1 MSDPVEEVVKDEAAP
16 APAAPRGVLKGD
28 AGTERA
34 MVVMAALLVALACV
48 FLHVAALQVPFF
60 GPDLDLFVTHTSLHR
75 LVTAPDA
82 FDRVPH
88 APLTAL
94 GYALNWALAP
104 GPMGMHLGNLLL
116 HVAAVVLVYLCGRRL
131 APDGTP
137 EWLLMLPA
145 LSFGC
150 NPAAADAIAIVAE
163 RPVVQALALGLFAV
177 YCFQNAMRSTG
188 GRGGWAALAIAMLA
202 GATAS
207 HPIGL
212 LAAPVAAMA
221 AAGKSAPGQGRALQ
235 GVLLATTAVLAVALF
250 AGGGSPLSLDAFVA
264 SVKDGAPYAVP
275 AMVALAVAP
284 VLGKPHVTLR
294 YGMSGLLGL
303 IVVLGAVQSVRSTWA
318 RLDAETFLKLAAEA
332 KGDAET
338 WKQLAEY
345 QLTLPG
351 AEGAPAGAKARPA
364 LEQWRAKAPENARAA
379 ALLGGALLETGK
391 ADEALPVLLDA
402 LRLDPWS
409 GGVAAQV
416 AGVYE
421 QRARTEGRETLLL
434 ARDYYQ
440 MAHARGALTKE
451 QLEPYALVLAG
462 TGDLSRASA
471 VLREA
476 IGDAKEGPAAA
487 ALARFESGR
496 KQIAQREDN
505 VNKQF
510 AQPGGGG
517 SVGVVLRAE
526 LAYLKGHYMESFYL
540 LERLLRN
547 EPENVQ
553 AWSMLGLVRARM
565 QQGEQFLAENADKP
579 AATGPAWDDVVR
591 RCAASGQWDA
601 ALAYIQR
608 SPGENPEVRLASIAQ
623 EYRQPQRVESLLR
636 LAAEKAPE
644 NPLPWLRLCDL
655 AIEAKDIAKANQS
668 LAEAQKRG
676 ASDEQLKP
684 LRDKL
689 GTPQTPGAVPM
700 QKIVN

>member
-1 MSDPVEEVVKDEAAP
+1 MNESAAP
-16 APAAPRGVLKGD
+16 GPAASRGVLKGD

-34 MVVMAALLVALACV
+34 MVVMSALLVALACV
-48 FLHVAALQVPFF
+48 FLHMAALRVPFF
-60 GPDLDLFVTHTSLHR
+60 GPDLDLFVTNTALHR
-75 LVTAPDA
+75 LVTAPEA
-82 FDRVPH
+82 FDRLPH
-88 APLTAL
+88 APLTVL
-94 GYALNWALAP
+94 GYALNWTLAP
-104 GPMGMHLGNLLL
+104 GQMGMHLGNLLL
-116 HVAAVVLVYLCGRRL
+116 HVIAVVAIYLCGRRL
-131 APDGTP
+131 VPQGTP

-145 LSFGC
+145 LSFAL
-150 NPAAADAIAIVAE
+150 NPRAATAIAVVAE
-163 RPVVQALALGLFAV
+163 RPVVQAIALSLLAL
-177 YCFQNAMRSTG
+177 YCYQNALRSAG
-188 GRGGWAALAIAMLA
+188 GRGGWAALAAAALA
-202 GATAS
+202 AATAS

-212 LAAPVAAMA
+212 LAGPVA
-221 AAGKSAPGQGRALQ
+221 
-235 GVLLATTAVLAVALF
+235 VLATLGLESVGNKGALHGLLMLITAALAVALF
-250 AGGGSPLSLDAFVA
+250 AGGGNPLSVGDFIAATKGAF
-264 SVKDGAPYAVP
+264 PYAVP
-275 AMVALAVAP
+275 ALVVLAVTP
-284 VLGKPHVTLR
+284 VLGRPQAALR
-294 YGMSGLLGL
+294 LGMAGLLG
-303 IVVLGAVQSVRSTWA
+303 VMVLAGSVQSVRGTWA
-318 RLDAETFLKLAAEA
+318 RLDAETFLKQAAES
-332 KGDAET
+332 KGDAVA

-364 LEQWRAKAPENARAA
+364 LEQWRAKSPDDARAA

-402 LRLDPWS
+402 LRLDPWR

-416 AGVYE
+416 AGIYE

-434 ARDYYQ
+434 ARDYFQ
-440 MAHARGALTKE
+440 MAHERGALQKE
-451 QLEPYALVLAG
+451 QLEPFALVLAG
-462 TGDLSRASA
+462 TGDLNRASA

-487 ALARFESGR
+487 ALARFDSGR
-496 KQIAQREDN
+496 KQIAQREEN

-547 EPENVQ
+547 EPENAQ

-565 QQGEQFLAENADKP
+565 QQAEQFLAENADKP

-601 ALAYIQR
+601 ALTYIQR

-655 AIEAKDIAKANQS
+655 ATEAKDFAKANQS

-676 ASDEQLKP
+676 ATEEQLKP